1 MSIEF
6 SMVDENRA
14 VLIRIEG
21 HVSEPEIE
29 RMRARSSALALESN
43 CSSFIMDLSGL
54 ELIEKGDALVV
65 YELGEKFQRSGFPYT
80 ARTAVIMPVNPVA
93 REQVEFLHTVEINR
107 GRGVLKY
114 VDDIDQ
120 ALEWFRSAQGDIE

>member
-6 SMVDENRA
+6 SMADENRA

-54 ELIEKGDALVV
+54 ELIEKGDALAV

-80 ARTAVIMPVNPVA
+80 TRTAVIMPVNPVA

-107 GRGVLKY
+107 GRGMMKY

>member
-1 MSIEF
+1 MSIAF

-21 HVSEPEIE
+21 HVSEPEIV
-29 RMRARSSALALESN
+29 RMRARSSALALDSN
-43 CSSFIMDLSGL
+43 CSSFIMDISGL
-54 ELIEKGDALVV
+54 ELIEKGDALAV

-80 ARTAVIMPVNPVA
+80 TRTAVIMPVNPVA

-107 GRGVLKY
+107 GRGVMKY

>member
-6 SMVDENRA
+6 SMADENRA

-43 CSSFIMDLSGL
+43 CSSFIMDISGL
-54 ELIEKGDALVV
+54 ELIEKGDALAV

-80 ARTAVIMPVNPVA
+80 TRTAVIMPVNPVA

-107 GRGVLKY
+107 GRGVMKY

>member
-6 SMVDENRA
+6 SMADENRA

-43 CSSFIMDLSGL
+43 CSSFIMDISGL
-54 ELIEKGDALVV
+54 ELIEKGDALAV

-80 ARTAVIMPVNPVA
+80 TRTAVIMPVNPVA

-107 GRGVLKY
+107 GRGVMRY

-120 ALEWFRSAQGDIE
+120 ALEWFRSAQDDIE

>member
-6 SMVDENRA
+6 SMADENRA

-43 CSSFIMDLSGL
+43 CSSFIMDISGL
-54 ELIEKGDALVV
+54 ELIEKGDALAV
-65 YELGEKFQRSGFPYT
+65 YELGEKFQRSGFP
-80 ARTAVIMPVNPVA
+80 
-93 REQVEFLHTVEINR
+93 
-107 GRGVLKY
+107 
-114 VDDIDQ
+114 
-120 ALEWFRSAQGDIE
+120 